1 MENKLYLEE
10 LSDKIWATKNSRFTA
25 YRRMKRCNV
34 SSFVATAMSSAN
46 IIAVN
51 MLCYIKTDTQIK
63 YLNDNVTVISIILS
77 VMALALSLIVS
88 LLKYSDR
95 SNNYHKCGIELD
107 SLNQEIRVKIKEAKV
122 QNNIKGL
129 TQEVNENYIKRYEDI
144 LRSSNQD
151 QSKFDYEYSSYEQ
164 KKRNKENI
172 SFAEYITM
180 WLRWNVFDVNFLY
193 WIIAI
198 APFVGIV
205 LYTCNAL
212 L

>member
-1 MENKLYLEE
+1 MENKIYLEE

-25 YRRMKRCNV
+25 YRRMKRCNI

-51 MLCYIKTDTQIK
+51 MLCYIKTDVHIK
-63 YLNDNVTVISIILS
+63 YLNENAAVVSIILS

-95 SNNYHKCGIELD
+95 SNSYHKCGIELD
-107 SLNQEIRVKIKEAKV
+107 SLNQEIKVKIKEAKI
-122 QNNIKGL
+122 QNSFKEL
-129 TQEVNENYIKRYEDI
+129 SKEVNEYYLKRYEDI
-144 LRSSNQD
+144 LRSSNLD
-151 QSKFDYEYSSYEQ
+151 HSRFDYEYSSYEQ

-172 SFAEYITM
+172 SFAEYVTM
-180 WLRWNVFDVNFLY
+180 WLRWNIFDVNFLY
-193 WIIAI
+193 WVIAI
-198 APFVGIV
+198 APLFLIV
-205 LYTCNAL
+205 LFTCKVL